1 MRNWVFIYC
10 CATLGMLTVVVAANY
25 VCYRSAVKQFTEQQK
40 FYEQQLSNRMENQL
54 ASRVD
59 EKFEEVEREQD
70 IAVSNTEEKLNVDTI
85 YQVEN
90 YDVQKDQ
97 TETDY
102 LSLPEK
108 LVGYTREEADEYFK
122 NYMNNLDV
130 EEFLD
135 GLQSIGVT
143 TFSDERLIVH
153 KVYDR
158 SKVKYRY
165 YLIAVDG
172 EVVVY
177 YGDKKT
183 IYEYTGILV
192 NTLSEKE
199 QADLKQGVEVK
210 DEKELFGVLENY
222 SS

>member
-1 MRNWVFIYC
+1 MRNKVFIYC

-25 VCYRSAVKQFTEQQK
+25 ICYRSAMKQFTEQQK

-59 EKFEEVEREQD
+59 EKFEEVEQEQD
-70 IAVSNTEEKLNVDTI
+70 IPVSNTEEKLTVDTI

-90 YDVQKDQ
+90 YDAQKDQ
-97 TETDY
+97 TATEY
-102 LSLPEK
+102 LTLPEK
-108 LVGYTREEADEYFK
+108 LVGYTREETDEYFK
-122 NYMNNLDV
+122 NYMNNLEV
-130 EEFLD
+130 EEFLN
-135 GLQSIGVT
+135 GLQSIGVSA
-143 TFSDERLIVH
+143 FSDERLIVH
-153 KVYDR
+153 KVYDS

-165 YLIAVDG
+165 YIIAVDG

-192 NTLSEKE
+192 DTLSEKE

-210 DEKELFGVLENY
+210 DENELFGVLENY

>member
-1 MRNWVFIYC
+1 MRNKVFIYC
-10 CATLGMLTVVVAANY
+10 CATFAMLTVVVTANY
-25 VCYRSAVKQFTEQQK
+25 ICYRSAMKQFTEQQK

-59 EKFEEVEREQD
+59 EKFEEVEKEQD
-70 IAVSNTEEKLNVDTI
+70 AAVSNTEEKLNVDTI

-90 YDVQKDQ
+90 YDTLKDQ
-97 TETDY
+97 TTTEY

-108 LVGYTREEADEYFK
+108 LVGYNREETDEYFK
-122 NYMNNLDV
+122 NYMNNLEV
-130 EEFLD
+130 EEFLN
-135 GLQSIGVT
+135 GLQSIGVS

-153 KVYDR
+153 KVYDS
-158 SKVKYRY
+158 SKVEYRY
-165 YLIAVDG
+165 YIIAVDG

-192 NTLSEKE
+192 DTLSEKE
-199 QADLKQGVEVK
+199 QAALKQGVEVK
-210 DEKELFGVLENY
+210 DENDLFGVLENY